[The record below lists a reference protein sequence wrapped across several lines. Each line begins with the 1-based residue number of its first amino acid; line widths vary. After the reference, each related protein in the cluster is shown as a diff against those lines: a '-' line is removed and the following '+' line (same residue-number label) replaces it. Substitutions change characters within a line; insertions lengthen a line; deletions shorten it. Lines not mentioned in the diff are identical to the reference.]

1 MKAAVLQSPKNLA
14 LMDLPDPRCPP
25 GGALIRV
32 KACAVCG
39 TDIKM
44 LDQGHRDLCYPR
56 VLGHEVVGR
65 IEEIDPKARANSSPS
80 FKPGELV
87 QVWPGIACGCCS
99 ACLRG
104 ADNRCRDMK
113 IIGFNIDGGFAQY
126 LALPAQS
133 LSESSG
139 NSTALY
145 PLPEGVDPALF
156 TLAEPLACCI
166 NGQEQA
172 RVREGDTV
180 LIWGGGPIGALHA
193 LLAEKRGAE
202 KILLAERL
210 PGRIEEIRRHTSAQ
224 VIDLFSG
231 NRDEVGQYQDLFSE
245 EERTVLSETDGRG
258 VDAILTATPEVKISQ
273 RQMRLLAPGGRICIF
288 SGPRPGEYEEMIDL
302 RSMHYLEQTIT
313 GSYGCSSRQNRMAA
327 RLLESGQIKADW
339 IITKRA
345 DLDRIGEAFE
355 HSSRREGLKSVVCAV

>member
-1 MKAAVLQSPKNLA
+1 M
-14 LMDLPDPRCPP
+14 
-25 GGALIRV
+25 IRV

-273 RQMRLLAPGGRICIF
+273 RQMRLLAPGGGF
-288 SGPRPGEYEEMIDL
+288 AYSPGPGRA
-302 RSMHYLEQTIT
+302 SM
-313 GSYGCSSRQNRMAA
+313 
-327 RLLESGQIKADW
+327 
-339 IITKRA
+339 
-345 DLDRIGEAFE
+345 
-355 HSSRREGLKSVVCAV
+355 RR

>member
-1 MKAAVLQSPKNLA
+1 MKAAVLKSPKNLA
-14 LMDLPDPRCPP
+14 LMDLTTPLCPP

-32 KACAVCG
+32 EACAVCG

-56 VLGHEVVGR
+56 ILGHEVVGR
-65 IEEIDPKARANSSPS
+65 IEEIDCRAEIGGHHIKA
-80 FKPGELV
+80 GELV
-87 QVWPGIACGCCS
+87 QVWPGIACGCCP
-99 ACLRG
+99 ACLQG

-113 IIGFNIDGGFAQY
+113 IIGFNCDGGFADFM
-126 LALPAQS
+126 ALPAQS
-133 LSESSG
+133 LSDSFAIT
-139 NSTALY
+139 TALNS
-145 PLPEGVDPALF
+145 LPEGVDPALF

-180 LIWGGGPIGALHA
+180 LIWGGGPVGALHA
-193 LLAEKRGAE
+193 LLAETKGAG

-210 PGRIEEIRRHTSAQ
+210 PGRIEEIRRYTTAQ
-224 VIDLFSG
+224 VIDLSSR
-231 NRDEVGQYQDLFSE
+231 NLEEGQEDRLE
-245 EERTVLSETDGRG
+245 EAERTILSETDGRG

-273 RQMRLLAPGGRICIF
+273 RQMKLLAPGGRICIF

-313 GSYGCSSRQNRMAA
+313 GAYGCSSRQNRMAA
-327 RLLESGQIKADW
+327 RLLESGGIKADW
-339 IITKRA
+339 IITKRV
-345 DLDRIGEAFE
+345 DLARIGDAFE
-355 HSSRREGLKSVVCAV
+355 HSSRRAGLKSVVCAE